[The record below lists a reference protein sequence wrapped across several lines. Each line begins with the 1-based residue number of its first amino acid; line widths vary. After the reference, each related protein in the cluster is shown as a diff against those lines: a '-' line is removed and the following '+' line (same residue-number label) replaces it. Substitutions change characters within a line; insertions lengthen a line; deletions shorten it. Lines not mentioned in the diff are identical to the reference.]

1 MSWSQLLFY
10 RALTMAPVG
19 EAPVTCMGQGVTH
32 NKLMHSKIVR
42 TVAALSVL
50 GILLAG
56 CSSEQSVDSAEMP
69 ADSQTSAEMADI
81 AFAQMMILHH
91 EQAIVMSEYALANTD
106 SPQVLELA
114 EEILAAQGPEIEQ
127 MTAILDRFKSNMGGH
142 EGHSLA
148 GMLAQEELAQLQS
161 ARGPE
166 FDQLFFTTMIAHHK
180 GAINMAQEILASGS
194 DSEVR
199 TLAEQIVVA
208 QQAEIDM
215 MQKMQAN

>member
-1 MSWSQLLFY
+1 
-10 RALTMAPVG
+10 
-19 EAPVTCMGQGVTH
+19 MGQSVTH

-56 CSSEQSVDSAEMP
+56 CSSEQSVDSAETP
-69 ADSQTSAEMADI
+69 ADSQTTAAMADI
-81 AFAQMMILHH
+81 LFAQEMIPHH
-91 EQAIVMSEYALANTD
+91 QQAIVISEYALTNTD

-114 EEILAAQGPEIEQ
+114 GEILAAQGPEIEQ
-127 MTAILDRFKSNMGGH
+127 MTAILDRFKSDLGGH
-142 EGHSLA
+142 A
-148 GMLAQEELAQLQS
+148 GMVMEGMLTEEDLTLLQS

-166 FDQLFFTTMIAHHK
+166 FDQLFYTSMIAHHE
-180 GAINMAQEILASGS
+180 GAIDMAEVVLASGS
-194 DSEVR
+194 DPEVR

-215 MQKMQAN
+215 MQKLQAN

>member
-1 MSWSQLLFY
+1 
-10 RALTMAPVG
+10 MAPVG

-69 ADSQTSAEMADI
+69 ADSQTSAAMADI
-81 AFAQMMILHH
+81 AFAQMMIPHH
-91 EQAIVMSEYALANTD
+91 QQAIVMSEYALTNTD

-127 MTAILDRFKSNMGGH
+127 MTAILDRFKSNLGDHAGMGM
-142 EGHSLA
+142 
-148 GMLAQEELAQLQS
+148 GMLAVYELAQLQS

-166 FDQLFFTTMIAHHK
+166 FDQLFFTAMIAHHK
-180 GAINMAQEILASGS
+180 GAIDMAQEILASGS
-194 DSEVR
+194 DPEVR

-208 QQAEIDM
+208 QQADIDM
-215 MQKMQAN
+215 MQKLQAN